1 MNRRF
6 KTEIQDKHLNYE
18 QEYDSIL
25 IVKEE
30 ENKNQTPQ
38 SLFSLQFYQK
48 QFISPQKQ
56 PSKTINRFKNNKK
69 TALSSLKQAQ
79 AIYSPSLHEKQLRIH
94 APPSNFRIK
103 LTNFKQNLNAISK
116 QSLHTPSTF
125 AHILFKKV
133 LKFCKKYAK
142 LISTDSISSVL
153 CSVQLFRIWNPLVM
167 IVNMYIFYKV
177 FILIICIKIVL
188 ISIQENISQLIEL
201 TIFDSNYS
209 YQINDIF

>member
-116 QSLHTPSTF
+116 QSLHTPSTRIYDSQHQSGYQTPLDIKMSISKIQQLLSSSKLKSGKLDF
-125 AHILFKKV
+125 TKFKK
-133 LKFCKKYAK
+133 
-142 LISTDSISSVL
+142 SI
-153 CSVQLFRIWNPLVM
+153 
-167 IVNMYIFYKV
+167 Y
-177 FILIICIKIVL
+177 
-188 ISIQENISQLIEL
+188 
-201 TIFDSNYS
+201 
-209 YQINDIF
+209 